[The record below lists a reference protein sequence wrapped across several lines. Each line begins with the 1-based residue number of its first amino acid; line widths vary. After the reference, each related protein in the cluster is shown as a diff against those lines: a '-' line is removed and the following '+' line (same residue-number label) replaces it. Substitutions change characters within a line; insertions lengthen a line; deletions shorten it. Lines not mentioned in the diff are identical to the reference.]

1 MTQSNKI
8 SFENILLDNYDVPI
22 DITFSPPSQSKNN
35 SDVAISIRSSPSNS
49 YIKNREFYQ
58 WKISSNSPRSFKKQ
72 IMTDVTEE
80 FEQYNKPVDLSG
92 TITLLK
98 YQIKSLETEVQFL
111 KEELKEK
118 SF

>member
-1 MTQSNKI
+1 
-8 SFENILLDNYDVPI
+8 
-22 DITFSPPSQSKNN
+22 
-35 SDVAISIRSSPSNS
+35 
-49 YIKNREFYQ
+49 
-58 WKISSNSPRSFKKQ
+58 
-72 IMTDVTEE
+72 MTDVTEE

-118 SF
+118 SFQ